1 MIKSKVIDAL
11 KAFNK
16 SEIKEL
22 EDFIN
27 SPFFNKNKNL
37 QILYK
42 VLKKYYPA
50 FDSKELS
57 KQLVYSRLF
66 PGKMYADKTLRN
78 LLSDLLYLI
87 ERYLALNSINK
98 TPLIEKYL
106 VISGILKKRL
116 FSLTE
121 SNLKEADRMFN
132 NSKFDGGNLYYIMHL
147 IEMEKDFLSISKN
160 KLINLNMKE
169 GEYLIYSFLSKYLI
183 FKMKYYNY
191 RYKLGTE
198 KLSNFIEEF
207 EKCIN
212 FENFI
217 KYIEA
222 SSEPINNIILIY
234 YYCTKF
240 VSDLGAES
248 FYRKVKSLLNT
259 YKDLISRTEI
269 INIYLTFNAFC
280 VAKIRE
286 GNSSYE
292 RELFELFKEMVEQ
305 KLYLGEGEKYM
316 HLTIFNNIV
325 SLGLKIGELEWTK
338 FFIDKYSTDLLPE
351 FKDTMFNYS
360 YSQYYF
366 RRKEFEKALEH
377 IKRVNFENY
386 YIKNGVRFLLLK
398 IYFELRY
405 TESFISLCDSIKHY
419 LAKDKLLPDDK
430 KNSDNKFVNL
440 VSKLYQYVLEPEEQ
454 ILDDIN
460 TEVLKGL
467 LGTHSEWLK
476 EKIREL
482 EHKI

>member
-11 KAFNK
+11 KALNK
-16 SEIKEL
+16 SELKEL
-22 EDFIN
+22 GDFID
-27 SPFFNKNKNL
+27 SPYFNKNKSVQSL
-37 QILYK
+37 YRILK
-42 VLKKYYPA
+42 NNYPS
-50 FDSKELS
+50 FDSKNLS
-57 KQLVYSRLF
+57 KHNVYSRLF
-66 PGKMYADKTLRN
+66 PGKPYADKTLRN
-78 LLSDLLYLI
+78 LLSDLLNLI
-87 ERYLALNSINK
+87 ERYLAFNSINRS
-98 TPLIEKYL
+98 PLNEKYF
-106 VISGILKKRL
+106 VISGMLKKRL

-132 NSKFDGGNLYYIMHL
+132 NSKFDGGNVYYIMHL

-169 GEYLIYSFLSKYLI
+169 GEYLIYAFLSKYLI

-198 KLSNFIEEF
+198 QLSSFIVEF
-207 EKCIN
+207 EKSIN
-212 FENFI
+212 IENFA
-217 KYIEA
+217 KYLET
-222 SSEPINNIILIY
+222 SSEPILKIILIY

-240 VSDLGAES
+240 VSDPSAES
-248 FYRKVKSLLNT
+248 YYWKVKSLVNT
-259 YKDLISRTEI
+259 NKNLINRNEI

-286 GNSSYE
+286 GNTSYE
-292 RELFELFKEMVEQ
+292 KELFYLFKEMVKD

-338 FFIDKYSTDLLPE
+338 SFIDKYSEDLLPE

-366 RRKEFEKALEH
+366 RQKEYEKALEH
-377 IKRVNFENY
+377 IKKVNFENY

-398 IYFELRY
+398 IYFELGY

-419 LAKDKLLPDDK
+419 LAKDKLLPEDK
-430 KNSDNKFVNL
+430 KTSDYKFVNL
-440 VSKLYQYVLEPEEQ
+440 VNKLYQYVLEPEEDK
-454 ILDDIN
+454 LDYIN
-460 TEVLKGL
+460 SEVLKGL
-467 LGTHSEWLK
+467 PGTHSDWLQ
-476 EKIREL
+476 EKLREL
-482 EHKI
+482 EH

>member
-11 KAFNK
+11 KALNK
-16 SEIKEL
+16 SEFKEL
-22 EDFIN
+22 EDFID
-27 SPFFNKNKNL
+27 SPFFNKNKKVRS
-37 QILYK
+37 LYK
-42 VLKKYYPA
+42 VLKKYYPS
-50 FDSKELS
+50 FDSKDLS
-57 KQLVYSRLF
+57 KHHVYSRLF
-66 PGKMYADKTLRN
+66 PGRSYADKTLRN
-78 LLSDLLYLI
+78 LLSDLLNLI
-87 ERYLALNSINK
+87 EKYLALNSINRF
-98 TPLIEKYL
+98 PLIEKYFA
-106 VISGILKKRL
+106 ISGILKKRL

-132 NSKFDGGNLYYIMHL
+132 NSKFDGGNAYYIMHL

-169 GEYLIYSFLSKYLI
+169 GEYLIYAFLSKYLI

-198 KLSNFIEEF
+198 KLSAFIEEF
-207 EKCIN
+207 EKSIN
-212 FENFI
+212 IENFI
-217 KYIEA
+217 KYLELG
-222 SSEPINNIILIY
+222 SEPIYNIILIY

-240 VSDLGAES
+240 VSDLSAEK
-248 FYRKVKSLLNT
+248 YYWKVKSLVNT
-259 YKDLISRTEI
+259 NKDLINRTEI

-292 RELFELFKEMVEQ
+292 KELFGLFKEMVEE
-305 KLYLGEGEKYM
+305 KLYLGESEKYM

-338 FFIDKYSTDLLPE
+338 SFIDKYSAHLLPE

-366 RRKEFEKALEH
+366 RQKEYEKALEY

-398 IYFELRY
+398 IYFELGY

-419 LAKDKLLPDDK
+419 LANDKLLPKDK
-430 KNSDNKFVNL
+430 KDSDYKFVNL
-440 VSKLYQYVLEPEEQ
+440 VNKLYQYVLDPKEHK
-454 ILDDIN
+454 LDNIN
-460 TEVLKGL
+460 TEMLKGL
-467 LGTHSEWLK
+467 PGTHSDWLQ
-476 EKIREL
+476 EKLSEL
-482 EHKI
+482 EHKK